1 MSACYLRLQRGRM
14 LYLDEGRAAARE
26 TASNSSEQQQRCR
39 TSSKGAGRLRGCQTD
54 GEVVGEGSIGEAALV
69 VTALAASIAA

>member
-1 MSACYLRLQRGRM
+1 MM
-14 LYLDEGRAAARE
+14 LEGRQQGWQQAAA
-26 TASNSSEQQQRCR
+26 ASSS
-39 TSSKGAGRLRGCQTD
+39 SAAGLLAKVRAGYKTV